1 MRQDAQLVA
10 DYLAGDE
17 KSPEILIERYMKAI
31 YHFVHKYISDT
42 QEVEDITQEVFVR
55 VWKNLKK
62 FDPNPSLRTW
72 IFTIAKRVCI
82 DAFKKKKILNFSL
95 FENENGEN
103 ALSNELIDEAPL
115 PDAMSE
121 KKGIAY
127 MVTSASN
134 LLSLPYQAVLSL
146 RYQDDLT
153 FAGIAEKLHEPLHT
167 VKSRHRRAL
176 ASLKK
181 ILGGLD
187 SNNK

>member
-1 MRQDAQLVA
+1 MRQDTQLIA
-10 DYLAGDE
+10 DYLVGDE
-17 KSPEILIERYMKAI
+17 KSLEVLIERYMKAI
-31 YHFVHKYISDT
+31 YHFVHTYINDT
-42 QEVEDITQEVFVR
+42 QEAEDITQEVFVR

-62 FDPNPSLRTW
+62 FDPNMSFRTW

-82 DAFKKKKILNFSL
+82 DAFKKKKTLTFSM

-103 ALSNELIDEAPL
+103 ALLNELIDEAPL

-121 KKGIAY
+121 RKGIAH
-127 MVTSASN
+127 MVTSASDF
-134 LLSLPYQAVLSL
+134 LSRPYQAVLLL

-181 ILGGLD
+181 ILGGSD
-187 SNNK
+187 FNKK